1 MVEQEEESPATSET
15 SSAEESA
22 TTSAEE
28 SATTSAEVSATSDE
42 ESATTSAEV
51 AATSDEESA
60 TTSAEVAATTS
71 DISLLI
77 LRLLLQMKCLLPCG
91 GAASATSS
99 ILESASNDGSV
110 TTREAS
116 DSGSITEDASPVTA
130 FGSSHWFDF
139 FNFGRCWL
147 FYQSRRFRY

>member
-15 SSAEESA
+15 SSA
-22 TTSAEE
+22 
-28 SATTSAEVSATSDE
+28 E

-60 TTSAEVAATTS
+60 TTSAEVAATSS

-99 ILESASNDGSV
+99 ILESASNDGSA